1 MPVAQILHLKKGDNM
16 IIAEMLIPMHPNLMQ
31 MAGFCAAGFLLVM
44 FVLAFQSVLTSLIG
58 KIFTSIENQKK

>member
-1 MPVAQILHLKKGDNM
+1 M

-58 KIFTSIENQKK
+58 KIFTSIENHKK

>member
-1 MPVAQILHLKKGDNM
+1 M
-16 IIAEMLIPMHPNLMQ
+16 IIAEMLIPMHPSLAQ

-58 KIFTSIENQKK
+58 RIFTSVENRKK